1 MRKMGLL
8 LGALLVSFNCYA
20 NPVITD
26 VNSSNADIASALKS
40 TPLRATLNT
49 PNLSIIYGGQDISS
63 PVIAT
68 AKEEFWKGDS
78 TAIG

>member
-8 LGALLVSFNCYA
+8 LGALLVSYNCYA
-20 NPVITD
+20 NPVISD
-26 VNSSNADIASALKS
+26 VNSSNATLLSALKNTS
-40 TPLRATLNT
+40 AQAPLNT
-49 PNLSIIYGGQDISS
+49 PNLSIVYGGQDISS

-68 AKEEFWKGDS
+68 ANEAVWNGDS

>member
-20 NPVITD
+20 NPVVSD
-26 VNSSNADIASALKS
+26 VNSSNANIASALKNTS
-40 TPLRATLNT
+40 QQVTLNT
-49 PNLSIIYGGQDISS
+49 PSLSIIYGGEDISN

-68 AKEEFWKGDS
+68 AKEELWKGDS